1 MLQLIN
7 ARKTYRTAGLEQVAL
22 DGVSITFRDNEF
34 VAILGP
40 SGSGKT
46 TLLNLVGGL
55 DQYDSGDLVI
65 DHVSTRRYKDRDWDT
80 YRNNRI
86 GFVFQSYNLIP
97 HQSVLTNV
105 ELALTLAGVDRPERR
120 RRAVQALTEVGL
132 ADHMLKR
139 PTQLS
144 GGQMQRVAIAR
155 ALINDPEILLADE
168 PTGALDSKTGQQVMG
183 LLSQIARDRLV
194 IMVTHNPD
202 LARAYATRIVN
213 LHDGQVQADSDPY
226 QTEAP
231 PAGQTAKA
239 VRKTSMSFFTAI
251 ALSLNNLLTKKG
263 RTLMTAFAGSIGIV
277 GIAAILALAN
287 GVNTY
292 IRQVEEDTL
301 TIYPLSIQSTGVD
314 ITSLMMANQA
324 GGQPGSED
332 ATEPTGQVRES
343 RLLSRLFSRIGSNDL
358 AALKTYLDQ
367 PDSGVAELVN
377 SIQYTYSVSPQIY
390 ASDTSQA
397 VRQVNPNNSFSAL
410 GFGSGSST
418 SSLLSMGF
426 STDVFH
432 QLMDDT
438 DLLADQ
444 YDVVAGDWPTAAD
457 ECLLVLG
464 SGGWVSDLLLY
475 AMGLRDPAELDRMVN
490 QMANNETVVVPQD
503 RRTYSYEQLLDVTF
517 KLVRPWD
524 YYVWDPT
531 YQIWTDLSRDQTHL
545 KPLVESGT
553 TLRVTGLASPKSD
566 AQATSLS
573 PGLYY
578 TADLVRQ
585 LMAESAQTEIVR
597 QQLADPGLNIFS
609 GQRFVDEAAQS
620 APASLD
626 LAGLIQVD
634 QAALT
639 QAFQFDTA
647 SVTAGL
653 DFSRAIDPDAI
664 MGQLPAV
671 PAPDLS
677 AMATSLDLEL
687 SEAEVEQLNQLVSQV
702 MSDYAT
708 YSLLNGVTDPQ
719 AMIDGFPAWLESP
732 EVSAQLMT
740 ELGQVT
746 ALQTVERQVSR
757 ALQGYVE
764 AVMRSYM
771 EAVLQAVQSQ
781 VANSMNRAMFQLQSN
796 LSQAMR
802 IDPAQFTDAFSLSMS
817 QEELSGL
824 MMSLLRNEDNSY
836 DSNLSKLGYADLAK
850 PSSIDIYPKDF
861 EDKQAV
867 LDILDAYNERMTQS
881 GLTERVITY
890 TDIVGALMS
899 SVTDIV
905 NMISYVLVAF
915 VSISL
920 VVSSIMIGVIT
931 YISVLERKKEIGI
944 LRALGA
950 RKRDIA
956 RVFNAET
963 LIIGFVAGA
972 MGIAAT
978 LLLTLPANAF
988 VSGRFDIDRIA
999 ILPALPAAGLVAVS
1013 MGLTFLAGLIPSS
1026 AASRRDPVEALRSE

>member
-1 MLQLIN
+1 
-7 ARKTYRTAGLEQVAL
+7 
-22 DGVSITFRDNEF
+22 
-34 VAILGP
+34 
-40 SGSGKT
+40 
-46 TLLNLVGGL
+46 
-55 DQYDSGDLVI
+55 
-65 DHVSTRRYKDRDWDT
+65 
-80 YRNNRI
+80 
-86 GFVFQSYNLIP
+86 
-97 HQSVLTNV
+97 
-105 ELALTLAGVDRPERR
+105 
-120 RRAVQALTEVGL
+120 
-132 ADHMLKR
+132 
-139 PTQLS
+139 
-144 GGQMQRVAIAR
+144 
-155 ALINDPEILLADE
+155 
-168 PTGALDSKTGQQVMG
+168 
-183 LLSQIARDRLV
+183 
-194 IMVTHNPD
+194 MVTHNPE
-202 LARAYATRIVN
+202 LARDYATRIVN
-213 LHDGQVQADSDPY
+213 LYDGQVQADSDPY
-226 QTEAP
+226 QAETP
-231 PAGQTAKA
+231 PAGQTAKDT
-239 VRKTSMSFFTAI
+239 RKTSMSFLTAI

-263 RTLMTAFAGSIGIV
+263 RTLMTAFAGSIGII

-314 ITSLMMANQA
+314 ITSLMMANQT
-324 GGQPGSED
+324 GGQSGSENT
-332 ATEPTGQVRES
+332 TERPGQVRES
-343 RLLSRLFSRIGSNDL
+343 SLLSRMFSRIGSNDL
-358 AALKTYLDQ
+358 ASLKAYLDQ

-377 SIQYTYSVSPQIY
+377 SIQYSYSISPQIY
-390 ASDTSQA
+390 ASDTSQE

-410 GFGSGSST
+410 GFGSSSST

-432 QLMDDT
+432 QLMDDA
-438 DLLADQ
+438 DLLTDQ
-444 YDVVAGDWPTAAD
+444 YDVVAGGWPTGAD

-464 SGGWVSDLLLY
+464 AGQRVSDLLLY

-503 RRTYSYEQLLDVTF
+503 RRSYSYEQLMDVTF
-517 KLVRPWD
+517 QLVRPWD
-524 YYVWDPT
+524 YYVWDST
-531 YQIWTDLSRDQTHL
+531 YQVWTDLSRDQAHL
-545 KPLVESGT
+545 KPLVESGM
-553 TLRVTGLASPKSD
+553 TLRVTGLALPKSD

-578 TADLVRQ
+578 TSALVRQ

-609 GQRFVDEAAQS
+609 GQRFADEAAQS

-639 QAFQFDTA
+639 QAFQFDA
-647 SVTAGL
+647 SSISAGL

-664 MGQLPAV
+664 MGQLPTP

-677 AMATSLDLEL
+677 ALAAGLDIEL
-687 SEAEVEQLNQLVSQV
+687 SQPEVEQLNQLVSQV
-702 MSDYAT
+702 MSDYVT

-719 AMIDGFPAWLESP
+719 AMIDGFPAWLEQP

-740 ELGQVT
+740 ELGQLT
-746 ALQTVERQVSR
+746 ALQTVEQQVSR

-781 VANSMNRAMFQLQSN
+781 VASSMNRAMAQLQSN

-802 IDPAQFTDAFSLSMS
+802 IDPSQFSDAFSLSMS

-836 DSNLSKLGYADLAK
+836 DSNLAKLGYADPAK

-867 LDILDAYNERMTQS
+867 LDLLDAYNDRMTQA

-999 ILPALPAAGLVAVS
+999 ILPALPAVGLVAVS

>member
-7 ARKTYRTAGLEQVAL
+7 ARKTYHTAGLEQVAL
-22 DGVSITFRDNEF
+22 DDVSITFRDNEF

-65 DHVSTRRYKDRDWDT
+65 DHVSTRRYKDRDWDA

-97 HQSVLTNV
+97 HQSVLVNV
-105 ELALTLAGVDRPERR
+105 ELALTLAGVGRAERR

-132 ADHMLKR
+132 ADHMLKK

-213 LHDGQVQADSDPY
+213 LHDGRVQADSDPY
-226 QTEAP
+226 LATP
-231 PAGQTAKA
+231 PAPDQSAKA
-239 VRKTSMSFFTAI
+239 IRKTSMSFLTAI

-292 IRQVEEDTL
+292 IRQIEEDTL
-301 TIYPLSIQSTGVD
+301 TIYPLSIQSTGID
-314 ITSLMMANQA
+314 ITSLMMANQTD
-324 GGQPGSED
+324 QPGESEYPPPD
-332 ATEPTGQVRES
+332 DQVRES
-343 RLLSRLFSRIGSNDL
+343 RLITRMFSRIGSNDL
-358 AALKTYLDQ
+358 ASLKAYLDQ
-367 PDSGVAELVN
+367 PDSGLAELVN
-377 SIQYTYSVSPQIY
+377 AIQYSYPVSPQIY
-390 ASDTSQA
+390 ASDTSQQI
-397 VRQVNPNNSFSAL
+397 RQINPNNSFRAL
-410 GFGSGSST
+410 GLGSDSSAN
-418 SSLLSMGF
+418 SLMSMGF
-426 STDVFH
+426 STDVFS

-438 DLLADQ
+438 DILADQ
-444 YDVVAGDWPTAAD
+444 YDVVAGQWPTQAD

-464 SGGWVSDLLLY
+464 AGGRVSDLLSY
-475 AMGLRDPAELDRMVN
+475 AMGLRDPAELDRMVA
-490 QMANNETVVVPQD
+490 QMASNETVVVPED
-503 RRTYSYEQLLDVTF
+503 RRSFSFEQLMSVTF

-524 YYVWDPT
+524 YYVWDQT
-531 YQIWTDLSRDQTHL
+531 YQIWTDLSQDQAHL
-545 KPLVESGT
+545 KPLVESGL
-553 TLRVTGLASPKSD
+553 TLRVSGLAWPKSD
-566 AQATSLS
+566 AQATSLA

-578 TADLVRQ
+578 TSDLVRQ
-585 LMAESAQTEIVR
+585 LMSEAAQTEIVR
-597 QQLADPGLNIFS
+597 QQMADPSLNIFS
-609 GQRFVDEAAQS
+609 GQRFADEAAQS
-620 APASLD
+620 APATLD
-626 LAGLIQVD
+626 LAGLIKVD
-634 QAALT
+634 EAALA
-639 QAFQFDTA
+639 QVFQFDPSA
-647 SVTAGL
+647 VTAGL

-664 MGQLPAV
+664 MSQLPNV
-671 PAPDLS
+671 PAPDL
-677 AMATSLDLEL
+677 AGMAASLDLEL
-687 SEAEVEQLNQLVSQV
+687 SQPEVDQLNALVSQV
-702 MSDYAT
+702 MSDYVA

-719 AMIDGFPAWLESP
+719 AMIDGFPAWLALP
-732 EVSAQLMT
+732 EVSAPLLEGLDQL
-740 ELGQVT
+740 T
-746 ALQTVERQVSR
+746 AAQTIERQVSL

-771 EAVLQAVQSQ
+771 EAVLNSVQGQ
-781 VANSMNRAMFQLQSN
+781 VASSMNRAMAQLQSSM
-796 LSQAMR
+796 SQAMR
-802 IDPAQFTDAFSLSMS
+802 IDPSQFAGAFSLDMS
-817 QEELSGL
+817 PEELSGL

-836 DSNLSKLGYADLAK
+836 DNNLRQLGYADPAK

-861 EDKQAV
+861 EAKQAV
-867 LDILDAYNERMTQS
+867 IDLLDAYNERMNATGQAD
-881 GLTERVITY
+881 RAITY

-950 RKRDIA
+950 RKRDIG

-963 LIIGFVAGA
+963 LIVGFVAGA
-972 MGIAAT
+972 MGIAFT
-978 LLLTLPANAF
+978 MLLTVPANII
-988 VSGRFDIDRIA
+988 VRDRFDVDRIA
-999 ILPALPAAGLVAVS
+999 ILPAGPAVALVAVS